1 MEEMNEA
8 FSQNKQGNT
17 ATASVPPNLKA
28 ELQQIIVKGKSGQ
41 VSADVAL
48 ESAMLS
54 IGRCVDLV
62 RPAGTLSS
70 KSVTRVD
77 WINAVKK
84 LEHFLDLMQRSC
96 DPDRPL
102 PAGDW
107 GKLSM
112 ENVKTFSSSSGSS
125 IFINDII

>member
-8 FSQNKQGNT
+8 FSHNQLRKT

-28 ELQQIIVKGKSGQ
+28 ELQQIFVKGRSGQ

-48 ESAMLS
+48 EGAMLS

-70 KSVTRVD
+70 QSVPRSD
-77 WINAVKK
+77 WTNAVKK
-84 LEHFLDLMQRSC
+84 LESFLEFMQISA

-107 GKLSM
+107 GKLSL
-112 ENVKTFSSSSGSS
+112 ENVKTFSTSLGSS
-125 IFINDII
+125 IFNEAK